1 LPPTAVILS
10 VDKNLE
16 QFIRR
21 YLSEYYNEDVY
32 MVLTEDLSIEK
43 DLGIIDEYIDEF
55 FNSVYY

>member
-1 LPPTAVILS
+1 MILS

-32 MVLTEDLSIEK
+32 MVLTEDLSIDK